1 MRSYFASQQNRA
13 KLDSVVSGWTE
24 AVRGCP
30 QGSSFGPLLWNIF
43 QNDMTYIVN
52 SARLSMYTDDH
63 QLYVAGNSVEYV
75 EQSLNDE
82 GQTISRWYGD
92 NFLKGNYD
100 KYNAMLI
107 KREKQQPFHKCNI
120 DGYTIKSTPDLKLLA
135 VTLDDKLKFS
145 KHVSDICKQASKKVS
160 VFVRLRKMIPTD
172 AKLQLYKAAI
182 LSNLMSCHSV
192 AFL

>member
-182 LSNLMSCHSV
+182 LSNLTSCPSV

>member
-1 MRSYFASQQNRA
+1 M
-13 KLDSVVSGWTE
+13 KLDSVESGWKE

-52 SARLSMYTDDH
+52 KARLSVYADDH
-63 QLYVAGNSVEYV
+63 QLYVVGNSVEYV

-82 GQTISRWYGD
+82 GQTISRWYRG
-92 NFLKGNYD
+92 NILKGNHD

-107 KREKQQPFHKCNI
+107 NRGNNSDKSINVNI
-120 DGYTIKSTPDLKLLA
+120 DGYTIKSTPYLKLLG

-145 KHVSDICKQASKKVS
+145 KHN
-160 VFVRLRKMIPTD
+160 
-172 AKLQLYKAAI
+172 Y
-182 LSNLMSCHSV
+182 
-192 AFL
+192 